1 MAPLHCNPR
10 SPVQHPRPLP
20 WARIGGLA
28 GTGALV
34 AALVTGCST
43 APTGPSETSRARLP
57 DLDAAMT
64 KTTGRGRWV
73 RGVWSELPG
82 WGSDEVVKAWPAL
95 LKSCQRLL
103 SAPSG
108 LRAAPASNTGPST
121 PSPDMREWIPACR
134 AAWDLG
140 PQADEIGVRMF
151 LTERLAPWRIE
162 AADGSVDGK
171 LTGYFEPILEA
182 SRTRTARFLYPLYA
196 PPAGLT
202 RQQPWF
208 SRQDIEALPQAQA
221 QLAGREIAWLA
232 DPMDA
237 LMLHIQGSGRL
248 LISSGQ
254 PQKAPTMVRVAFAGH
269 NGQPYRSVGKW
280 LVEQGAFTVDRANWP
295 AIRAWARAH
304 PERVSEMLAVNPR
317 YVFFR
322 DESMADPQA
331 GALGAQGVPL
341 TPQRSIAVDRESVP
355 YGTPVWLSSTEPT
368 AWTPKPGTTR
378 PLQRLVV
385 AQDTGSAI
393 VGAVRADYYWGWGD
407 GIEERAGRT
416 NQPLRMWALWPR

>member
-1 MAPLHCNPR
+1 M
-10 SPVQHPRPLP
+10 SPLP
-20 WARIGGLA
+20 PASLRRLRPARARFPGQIGTVCGVA
-28 GTGALV
+28 ALV
-34 AALVTGCST
+34 SALVTGCST
-43 APTGPSETSRARLP
+43 APTGAPSSPRASLP
-57 DLDAAMT
+57 DLDAAMV

-73 RGVWSELPG
+73 RSMWSELPG
-82 WGSDEVVKAWPAL
+82 WSNDEVAQAWPAL

-103 SAPSG
+103 GTSS
-108 LRAAPASNTGPST
+108 AAPLRTNQEPGPT
-121 PSPDMREWIPACR
+121 PDMREWIPACR
-134 AAWDLG
+134 AARELG
-140 PQADEIGVRMF
+140 PQADEMGVRMF

-162 AADGSVDGK
+162 APDGNVDGK

-182 SRTRTARFLYPLYA
+182 SRTRTARFAYPLYA
-196 PPAGLT
+196 PPAGLA

-208 SRQDIEALPQAQA
+208 SRQDIESLPQAQA

-248 LISSGQ
+248 LLVSGS
-254 PQKAPTMVRVAFAGH
+254 PQKPPTMVRVAFAGH

-280 LVEQGAFTVDRANWP
+280 LVDQGAFTADRANWP

-304 PERVSEMLAVNPR
+304 PERVSDMLAVNPR

-322 DESMADPQA
+322 DEPMSDPQA

-355 YGTPVWLSSTEPT
+355 YGTPVWLASTEPT
-368 AWTPKPGTTR
+368 AWTPKPGSAR
-378 PLQRLVV
+378 PLQRLVM